1 MVVGKTFNEIV
12 MDTSKDVFVKYY
24 SAGSEASEKFAPT
37 WAKLADTTPDV
48 VVSVFETSQNEAENA
63 VLKSRNFPIL
73 VFYPKDNKKGI
84 TYEGEKKLDSIKKWL
99 KEQVGNNESVKDDL

>member
-1 MVVGKTFNEIV
+1 
-12 MDTSKDVFVKYY
+12 
-24 SAGSEASEKFAPT
+24 
-37 WAKLADTTPDV
+37 
-48 VVSVFETSQNEAENA
+48 
-63 VLKSRNFPIL
+63 L